1 MRESFRRR
9 TRPGWTRPSEN
20 EPVPIK
26 RLRGLD
32 EFVRPDFVGRMARVV
47 RRRKM
52 QWYAALIFVIAL
64 GAWIGWFLL

>member
-1 MRESFRRR
+1 
-9 TRPGWTRPSEN
+9 
-20 EPVPIK
+20 
-26 RLRGLD
+26 
-32 EFVRPDFVGRMARVV
+32 MARVV